1 MKIVGV
7 TESAA
12 RLLRQEIIMGKILPG
27 AKLNEIELSN
37 RYGISRPPLREAFR
51 KLEYENLV
59 ENVPR
64 KGTYVTEISKEDCEQ
79 VYFTRR
85 LLERAAIDAIAQN
98 ENRNL
103 TALHRFM
110 DGGMA
115 ATTQGQDEVPA
126 ILIDYNE
133 LAGFH
138 WKLVEASANRWL
150 VHCYRSIEATL
161 ARYQVIY
168 VAIPGTRQPS
178 VSCHRDIL
186 RLVEDGK
193 YPEAKE
199 CLDAHIL
206 ETYRLLTDNMQR
218 HRPVAD
224 P

>member
-1 MKIVGV
+1 
-7 TESAA
+7 
-12 RLLRQEIIMGKILPG
+12 MGKILPG

-85 LLERAAIDAIAQN
+85 MLERAAIDAIAQN

-103 TALHRFM
+103 TVIHQFM
-110 DGGMA
+110 DGGLA
-115 ATTQGQDEVPA
+115 AAAPRQDDAPA
-126 ILIDYNE
+126 ILTYYNE

-161 ARYQVIY
+161 ARYQIIY

-178 VSCHRDIL
+178 VKCHEDIL
-186 RLVEDGK
+186 RLMEDEK
-193 YPEAKE
+193 FQEAKE

-206 ETYRLLTDNMQR
+206 ETYHLLIDNMMT
-218 HRPVAD
+218 HRPVAGA
-224 P
+224 

>member
-1 MKIVGV
+1 MKILGV

-12 RLLRQEIIMGKILPG
+12 RLLRQEIIVGKIPPG

-79 VYFTRR
+79 VYCTRR
-85 LLERAAIDAIAQN
+85 ILEGAAIDAIAQN
-98 ENRNL
+98 KNRNI
-103 TALHRFM
+103 AVIHQFM
-110 DGGMA
+110 DRGMPA
-115 ATTQGQDEVPA
+115 AAPRDSDVPA
-126 ILIDYNE
+126 LLTHYLE

-161 ARYQVIY
+161 ARYQIIY

-178 VSCHRDIL
+178 VECHREIL
-186 RLVEDGK
+186 QLMEDEK
-193 YPEAKE
+193 YQQAKE
-199 CLDAHIL
+199 RLDAHIL
-206 ETYRLLTDNMQR
+206 ETYHLLIDNMLAR
-218 HRPVAD
+218 RPGAGS
-224 P
+224 

>member
-1 MKIVGV
+1 MKILGV

-12 RLLRQEIIMGKILPG
+12 RLLRQEIIMGKISPG
-27 AKLNEIELSN
+27 ARLNEIELSN

-51 KLEYENLV
+51 KLENENLV
-59 ENVPR
+59 ESVPR
-64 KGTYVTEISKEDCEQ
+64 KGTYVTQISNEDCEQ

-85 LLERAAIDAIAQN
+85 VLEGAAIDAIAQN
-98 ENRNL
+98 KNGNINAIHE
-103 TALHRFM
+103 FM
-110 DGGMA
+110 DSGVPAA
-115 ATTQGQDEVPA
+115 ATRQADVPA
-126 ILIDYNE
+126 ILASYNE

-150 VHCYRSIEATL
+150 IHCYRSIEATL
-161 ARYQVIY
+161 ARYQIIY

-178 VSCHRDIL
+178 LKCHRDIL
-186 RLVEDGK
+186 QLMEDRK
-193 YPEAKE
+193 YQEAKD

-206 ETYRLLTDNMQR
+206 ETYRLLIDNMLN

>member
-1 MKIVGV
+1 MEILGV

-12 RLLRQEIIMGKILPG
+12 RLLRQEIIMGKISPG

-64 KGTYVTEISKEDCEQ
+64 IGTFVTGISKEDCGQ

-85 LLERAAIDAIAQN
+85 MLEGAAIDAIAQN
-98 ENRNL
+98 KNRNIS
-103 TALHRFM
+103 AIHKFM
-110 DGGMA
+110 DGGLPA
-115 ATTQGQDEVPA
+115 AVPRPADLPA
-126 ILIDYNE
+126 ILTYYNE

-161 ARYQVIY
+161 ARYQIIY
-168 VAIPGTRQPS
+168 VAIPGTWQPS
-178 VSCHRDIL
+178 VKCHREIL
-186 RLVEDGK
+186 ELMEDEK
-193 YPEAKE
+193 YQEAKE
-199 CLDAHIL
+199 RLDAHIL
-206 ETYRLLTDNMQR
+206 DTYHLLIDNMQN
-218 HRPVAD
+218 HCPAAD